1 MLLCNDEYVNECE
14 FTPPSHIN
22 THFPWDTGWGRGVA
36 AVFDS
41 SLSIDPKPKLDYNLF
56 ESLTLSLSQHSQF
69 C

>member
-1 MLLCNDEYVNECE
+1 MTNMSTNVNSLLLVILILTFLETLAEE
-14 FTPPSHIN
+14 
-22 THFPWDTGWGRGVA
+22 GVA

-41 SLSIDPKPKLDYNLF
+41 SLSIDPKPKLNYNLF